1 MIEPKPRYPTD
12 SGTVATHLVLP
23 GDTNAHNTAFGGKIM
38 EWMDITASVAA
49 MRHCGTPC
57 VTASVDDLSFERPV
71 RMGDIVIL
79 KACVN
84 YTGTTSMEV
93 GVRVESEHPQTHVR
107 EHALSGYFT
116 FVAVDAHG
124 RPMAVPPVEARTEQ
138 EIRRAHAAKARQVRR
153 RKARQMRQG
162 DA

>member
-1 MIEPKPRYPTD
+1 MSEPARRYPTD

-57 VTASVDDLSFERPV
+57 VTACVDDLAFERPI

-84 YTGTTSMEV
+84 YTGRTSMEV
-93 GVRVESEHPQTHVR
+93 GVRVESEHPLTHVR
-107 EHALSGYFT
+107 EHALTGYFT
-116 FVAVDAHG
+116 FVAVDKDG
-124 RPMAVPPVEARTEQ
+124 LPMRVPPVEPRTDQ
-138 EIRRAHAAKARQVRR
+138 ELRRARAAEGR
-153 RKARQMRQG
+153 RKRRLDARSNRQRRL
-162 DA
+162 

>member
-1 MIEPKPRYPTD
+1 MTQRTPRYPTD

-23 GDTNAHNTAFGGKIM
+23 GDTNAHHTAFGGKIM

-57 VTASVDDLSFERPV
+57 VTASVDDLSFERPI

-84 YTGTTSMEV
+84 YTGHTSMEV

-116 FVAVDAHG
+116 FVAVDADG
-124 RPMAVPPVEARTEQ
+124 KPMAVPPVQARTEQ
-138 EIRRAHAAKARQVRR
+138 ETRRAKAAQ
-153 RKARQMRQG
+153 ARQMRRREVRQLRQKES
-162 DA
+162 

>member
-1 MIEPKPRYPTD
+1 MTQRTPRYPTD

-23 GDTNAHNTAFGGKIM
+23 GDTNAHHTAFGGKIM

-57 VTASVDDLSFERPV
+57 VTASVDDLSFERPI

-84 YTGTTSMEV
+84 YTGHTSMEV

-116 FVAVDAHG
+116 FVTVDADG
-124 RPMAVPPVEARTEQ
+124 KPMAVPPVQARTEQ
-138 EIRRAHAAKARQVRR
+138 ETRRAKAAQ
-153 RKARQMRQG
+153 ARQMRRREVRQLRQKES
-162 DA
+162 

>member
-1 MIEPKPRYPTD
+1 MTKRAPRYPTD

-23 GDTNAHNTAFGGKIM
+23 GDTNGHNTAFGGKIM
-38 EWMDITASVAA
+38 EWMDITAAVAA

-57 VTASVDDLSFERPV
+57 VTASVDDLSFTRPI

-84 YTGTTSMEV
+84 YTGRTSMEV

-116 FVAVDAHG
+116 FVAVDADG
-124 RPMAVPPVEARTEQ
+124 KPMPVPAVEARTEVEQ
-138 EIRRAHAAKARQVRR
+138 RRAQAAQQRQARRLDA
-153 RKARQMRQG
+153 RKQKQK
-162 DA
+162 DS

>member
-1 MIEPKPRYPTD
+1 MTKRPPRYPTD
-12 SGTVATHLVLP
+12 SGTVATHIILP
-23 GDTNAHNTAFGGKIM
+23 GDTNGHNTAFGGKIM

-57 VTASVDDLSFERPV
+57 VTASVDDLSFTRPI

-84 YTGTTSMEV
+84 YTGRTSMEV
-93 GVRVESEHPQTHVR
+93 GVRVESEHPLTHER

-116 FVAVDAHG
+116 FVAVDKEG
-124 RPMAVPPVEARTEQ
+124 KPMPVPAVEPRTDIELRRARAAKERQARRLEARKQRES
-138 EIRRAHAAKARQVRR
+138 
-153 RKARQMRQG
+153 
-162 DA
+162 

>member
-1 MIEPKPRYPTD
+1 MTKRAPRYPTD

-38 EWMDITASVAA
+38 QWMDITASVAA

-57 VTASVDDLSFERPV
+57 VTACVDDLSFARPI

-84 YTGTTSMEV
+84 YTGRTSMEV
-93 GVRVESEHPQTHVR
+93 GVRVESENPQTHER
-107 EHALSGYFT
+107 HHALSGYFT
-116 FVAVDAHG
+116 FVAIDAQG
-124 RPMAVPPVEARTEQ
+124 KPMAVPPVEARTEP
-138 EIRRAHAAKARQVRR
+138 EIRRARAAQERQTRRVQARLSRA
-153 RKARQMRQG
+153 KES
-162 DA
+162 